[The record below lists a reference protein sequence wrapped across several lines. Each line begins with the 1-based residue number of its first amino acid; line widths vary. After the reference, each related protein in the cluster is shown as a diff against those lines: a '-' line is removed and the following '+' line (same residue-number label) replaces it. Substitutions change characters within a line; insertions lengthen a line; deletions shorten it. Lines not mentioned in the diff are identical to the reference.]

1 MKVSQGEIYFFN
13 YLYSK
18 VEYVTDPGIDFSFTK
33 YDVYGEK
40 VINGEKVFDT
50 IEKIKKC
57 EGCYMITYEDSSR
70 SDKIAVYEL
79 DGYFYFFTLSSIDT
93 SNIEITHFTNFKD
106 GL

>member
-1 MKVSQGEIYFFN
+1 
-13 YLYSK
+13 
-18 VEYVTDPGIDFSFTK
+18 
-33 YDVYGEK
+33 
-40 VINGEKVFDT
+40 
-50 IEKIKKC
+50 
-57 EGCYMITYEDSSR
+57 MITYEDSSR